1 MHNKANV
8 VAAWALSTVDAVVAG
23 YGRAGLTE
31 REVAALVLLGSH
43 PGAGIDWLFPRLGL
57 TQSGTVRLVDRLA
70 EAGLVARGAVSAGR
84 RVPLTLTRAGRQRLD
99 QATAARADAVAAVT
113 TSLTAAEQQTLAR
126 LTAKALAGMTRD
138 RTAADTACPAL
149 RLAGLP
155 AALPGQHVRSAPA
168 RASRTVMAA
177 LLATRRGAALPASVR
192 RLTLVL
198 VLSATADAFA
208 LVALLWY
215 LTVSHAG
222 AAALGG
228 LVLAA
233 GVPAVVSGPPIGRW
247 LERRPARWLLA
258 ADKLARAAVLLL
270 VAALAAAR
278 VLTLPA
284 LFALAAVTGVLS
296 PVTYAGSR
304 VLLPALVAEPDLVRA
319 NGMLAIG
326 DQFPLL
332 AAPALAGVAASLL
345 GGTTALVIPAAAL
358 ALAGWA
364 AAGLPAAPPARPTAR
379 RARPAAPPAR
389 AGALPPLR
397 AAAQP
402 RIARAARADRRL
414 LFRLRASRASHA
426 AVLHSG
432 GTGHGALWS
441 AFGLGALLGLL
452 AVGRLARLRPG
463 LVNAAGTVLWGAA
476 TLPLV
481 LVGALPAALP
491 VMLADGLIWGPYG
504 AIETAT
510 IQRITPRAVTAPS
523 SASAA
528 ASLSG

>member
-1 MHNKANV
+1 
-8 VAAWALSTVDAVVAG
+8 
-23 YGRAGLTE
+23 
-31 REVAALVLLGSH
+31 
-43 PGAGIDWLFPRLGL
+43 
-57 TQSGTVRLVDRLA
+57 
-70 EAGLVARGAVSAGR
+70 
-84 RVPLTLTRAGRQRLD
+84 
-99 QATAARADAVAAVT
+99 
-113 TSLTAAEQQTLAR
+113 
-126 LTAKALAGMTRD
+126 MT
-138 RTAADTACPAL
+138 
-149 RLAGLP
+149 
-155 AALPGQHVRSAPA
+155 
-168 RASRTVMAA
+168 A

-222 AAALGG
+222 AAALGD

-233 GVPAVVSGPPIGRW
+233 GVPAVASGPLIGRW

-258 ADKLARAAVLLL
+258 ADNLARAAVLLL
-270 VAALAAAR
+270 VTALAAAG

-364 AAGLPAAPPARPTAR
+364 AAGLPPPPGS
-379 RARPAAPPAR
+379 PAGDP
-389 AGALPPLR
+389 AGADRDTAGPRRESPPLR
-397 AAAQP
+397 ARQRNPA
-402 RIARAARADRRL
+402 
-414 LFRLRASRASHA
+414 LRALLGLTGAYYFAYGPLEPAMPLYAHE
-426 AVLHSG
+426 VLHSG
-432 GTGHGALWS
+432 GTGYGALWS

-463 LVNAAGTVLWGAA
+463 LVNAAGTALWGAA

-481 LVGALPAALP
+481 LVGALPAALL
-491 VMLADGLIWGPYG
+491 VMLAGGLIWGPYG

-510 IQRITPRAVTAPS
+510 IQRITPPRRHGTVFGIRRGIQVAATPAG
-523 SASAA
+523 AA
-528 ASLSG
+528 AGGLLLTPAPPAGGNRAGRRVLRPGRCPRPAVPAAPPPRLARGLRRSGPAHQWVARLIIA

>member
-1 MHNKANV
+1 
-8 VAAWALSTVDAVVAG
+8 
-23 YGRAGLTE
+23 
-31 REVAALVLLGSH
+31 
-43 PGAGIDWLFPRLGL
+43 
-57 TQSGTVRLVDRLA
+57 
-70 EAGLVARGAVSAGR
+70 
-84 RVPLTLTRAGRQRLD
+84 
-99 QATAARADAVAAVT
+99 
-113 TSLTAAEQQTLAR
+113 
-126 LTAKALAGMTRD
+126 MT
-138 RTAADTACPAL
+138 
-149 RLAGLP
+149 
-155 AALPGQHVRSAPA
+155 
-168 RASRTVMAA
+168 A
-177 LLATRRGAALPASVR
+177 LLATHRGAALPASVR

-208 LVALLWY
+208 LVSLLWY

-233 GVPAVVSGPPIGRW
+233 GVPAVVSGPLIGRW

-258 ADKLARAAVLLL
+258 ADNLARAAVLLL
-270 VAALAAAR
+270 VTALAAAR

-284 LFALAAVTGVLS
+284 LFALAAVAGVLS

-304 VLLPALVAEPDLVRA
+304 VLLPRLVTEPDLVRA

-364 AAGLPAAPPARPTAR
+364 AAGLPAAPPGN
-379 RARPAAPPAR
+379 PAGGP
-389 AGALPPLR
+389 AGADRDSGGLRRDSPPLHAR
-397 AAAQP
+397 QP
-402 RIARAARADRRL
+402 NPA
-414 LFRLRASRASHA
+414 LRAMLGLTGAYYFAYGPLEPAMPLYAHE
-426 AVLHSG
+426 VLHSG
-432 GTGHGALWS
+432 GTGYGALWS

-463 LVNAAGTVLWGAA
+463 LVNAAGTALWGAA

-481 LVGALPAALP
+481 LVGALPAALL
-491 VMLADGLIWGPYG
+491 VMLAGGLIWGPYG

-510 IQRITPRAVTAPS
+510 IQRITPPRRHGTVFGIRRGIQVAATPAG
-523 SASAA
+523 AA
-528 ASLSG
+528 AGGLLLTRLPPQAVIGLAAGSCVLVGVLGLLYPPLRRLAWPAS

>member
-1 MHNKANV
+1 
-8 VAAWALSTVDAVVAG
+8 
-23 YGRAGLTE
+23 
-31 REVAALVLLGSH
+31 
-43 PGAGIDWLFPRLGL
+43 
-57 TQSGTVRLVDRLA
+57 
-70 EAGLVARGAVSAGR
+70 
-84 RVPLTLTRAGRQRLD
+84 
-99 QATAARADAVAAVT
+99 
-113 TSLTAAEQQTLAR
+113 
-126 LTAKALAGMTRD
+126 MT
-138 RTAADTACPAL
+138 
-149 RLAGLP
+149 
-155 AALPGQHVRSAPA
+155 
-168 RASRTVMAA
+168 A
-177 LLATRRGAALPASVR
+177 LLATRRAAALPASVR

-215 LTVSHAG
+215 LTVSHAS

-233 GVPAVVSGPPIGRW
+233 GVPAVASGPLIGRW

-258 ADKLARAAVLLL
+258 ADNLARAAVLLL
-270 VAALAAAR
+270 VTALAAAR

-364 AAGLPAAPPARPTAR
+364 AAGLPAAPPGSP
-379 RARPAAPPAR
+379 
-389 AGALPPLR
+389 AGANRGTAGPRRDPPPLR
-397 AAAQP
+397 ARQRNPA
-402 RIARAARADRRL
+402 
-414 LFRLRASRASHA
+414 LRALLGLTGAYYFAYGPLEPAMPLYAHE
-426 AVLHSG
+426 VLHSG
-432 GTGHGALWS
+432 GTGYGALWS

-452 AVGRLARLRPG
+452 VVGRLARLRPG
-463 LVNAAGTVLWGAA
+463 IVNAAGTALWGAA
-476 TLPLV
+476 TLPLA
-481 LVGALPAALP
+481 LVGALPAALL
-491 VMLADGLIWGPYG
+491 VMLAGGLIWGPYG

-510 IQRITPRAVTAPS
+510 IQRITPLRRHGTVFGVRRGIQVAATPAG
-523 SASAA
+523 AA
-528 ASLSG
+528 AGGLLLARLPPQAVIGLAAGSCVLVGVLGLLYPPLRRLAWPAS